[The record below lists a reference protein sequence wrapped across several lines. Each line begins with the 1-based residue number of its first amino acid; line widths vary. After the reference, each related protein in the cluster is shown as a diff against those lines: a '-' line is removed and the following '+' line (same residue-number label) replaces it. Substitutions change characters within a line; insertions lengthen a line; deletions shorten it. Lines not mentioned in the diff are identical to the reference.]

1 MKRESVMMTPD
12 GCSRLL
18 GRLIRCIPGRLARRS
33 GRLLLLLAALATAAA
48 AQQLQNVTVQPDCVI
63 VINFTTIGQTT
74 PTAPNAGYNN
84 MTGGCTTW
92 TMQIAVSG
100 FGGSP
105 SVQLESAPNNAGV
118 PGTWVTF
125 AGGTIISPSPNNVNP
140 IVTTS
145 TGFLWEVGPAAWVR
159 AEFLTGATGTGSITG
174 LLLGYRVPAASSNGA
189 SGGIAANVTIVAPLG
204 PTALSG
210 SLPIV
215 NQSTCPSHAEVA
227 LSGTA
232 YTQIIPASGAT
243 SIYVCNIGVTSAS
256 AGSPVVNTFSVAF
269 GACGSSPTEA
279 LNLAGVTGYTEQ
291 FAGSL
296 IGAGGGALCVS
307 ESTANSDKVYV
318 TYAQR

>member
-1 MKRESVMMTPD
+1 LWPQQDGGGPDKQKEKVMRNKRL
-12 GCSRLL
+12 RFFLL
-18 GRLIRCIPGRLARRS
+18 F
-33 GRLLLLLAALATAAA
+33 AALVAVFSHDGK

-118 PGTWVTF
+118 PGSWVTF

-140 IVTTS
+140 IVTTT

-159 AEFLTGATGTGSITG
+159 AHFLTGATGTGTITG
-174 LLLGYRVPAASSNGA
+174 LLLGYRVPTASSNGT
-189 SGGIAANVTIVAPLG
+189 SGGLAANVTIVSPLG

-215 NQSTCPSHAEVA
+215 NQSTCTSSAEVP
-227 LSGTA
+227 LSGTG
-232 YTQIIPASGAT
+232 YTQIIAGSGAT

-256 AGSPVVNTFSVAF
+256 GGSPVVNTFSVAF
-269 GACGSSPTEA
+269 GTCAGSPTEA

-296 IGAGGGALCVS
+296 IGASGAALCVS
-307 ESTANSDKVYV
+307 ETTANRDKVYV